1 MKNKS
6 ITAKLCILTLTA
18 SMLVS
23 GCAGSDTQTS
33 TGDTG
38 RETETA
44 AQTAAATEA
53 VSETAAEAAVS
64 DTVALEITDTFAN
77 QNSIDEALQK
87 EAENGYSFEEPSI
100 IVNPYGTSPLTAVI
114 VFSTEEEMGGTITVK
129 GKSSE
134 NDITGTFA
142 AEKNHIVPVYGLY
155 NGKTT
160 QVELSL
166 DDGTTNTVEVTTEKT
181 DISVGTIET
190 QMIDPSAYDSSC
202 LTFACSSGGALCA
215 IDGAGDIRWVFTAG
229 GTLGVHQL
237 ANGHLMLPTTFL
249 LKRMYYR
256 SGLQEID
263 LSGKVYSE
271 YAIPGGMHHDFC
283 ELPNG
288 DLLVAS
294 DSPDLS
300 TVEDYVVEID
310 RSTGEVV
317 WELNAADILDKE
329 DGASASN
336 ISDGTD
342 EADWFHNN
350 GVWYDEANDLVL
362 LSARHKD
369 AIVAVNKSDKTLAWI
384 LGDPTGWETVDE
396 KYFFTPVGDNF
407 EWQYAQHQVTMLDN
421 GDIMLFDNGTAKVKA
436 ADNDNRVTGD
446 DVYSR
451 AVIYHINTD
460 DMTIEQVYEY
470 GKERGAEWYSDW
482 ISGVVTLD
490 GTKDSLWIT
499 AGSHLYNPSEDRH
512 DYGPNDMMTEGLI
525 KSTHIDQVSNGN
537 LVFEMVI
544 SGDTYASLTYR
555 SFRMPLYA
563 EGAGLD
569 VTAKGV
575 LLGNLGET
583 AQAEAE
589 ISFDDVQTLP
599 DGWNFT
605 LDAAKLSLTG
615 SYSTEAAADAL
626 TDGYLVLKNGEE
638 IKVYALSQYGSQGD
652 EGTNVSVTGW
662 VSPVGLEGSTWEIYL
677 SVDGVVYQ
685 TGYSMDL

>member
-1 MKNKS
+1 M
-6 ITAKLCILTLTA
+6 A
-18 SMLVS
+18 S
-23 GCAGSDTQTS
+23 
-33 TGDTG
+33 
-38 RETETA
+38 
-44 AQTAAATEA
+44 
-53 VSETAAEAAVS
+53 
-64 DTVALEITDTFAN
+64 
-77 QNSIDEALQK
+77 K
-87 EAENGYSFEEPSI
+87 
-100 IVNPYGTSPLTAVI
+100 
-114 VFSTEEEMGGTITVK
+114 
-129 GKSSE
+129 
-134 NDITGTFA
+134 
-142 AEKNHIVPVYGLY
+142 
-155 NGKTT
+155 
-160 QVELSL
+160 
-166 DDGTTNTVEVTTEKT
+166 
-181 DISVGTIET
+181 
-190 QMIDPSAYDSSC
+190 
-202 LTFACSSGGALCA
+202 
-215 IDGAGDIRWVFTAG
+215 
-229 GTLGVHQL
+229 
-237 ANGHLMLPTTFL
+237 
-249 LKRMYYR
+249 
-256 SGLQEID
+256 
-263 LSGKVYSE
+263 
-271 YAIPGGMHHDFC
+271 
-283 ELPNG
+283 
-288 DLLVAS
+288 
-294 DSPDLS
+294 
-300 TVEDYVVEID
+300 
-310 RSTGEVV
+310 
-317 WELNAADILDKE
+317 
-329 DGASASN
+329 
-336 ISDGTD
+336 
-342 EADWFHNN
+342 
-350 GVWYDEANDLVL
+350 
-362 LSARHKD
+362 
-369 AIVAVNKSDKTLAWI
+369 
-384 LGDPTGWETVDE
+384 
-396 KYFFTPVGDNF
+396 
-407 EWQYAQHQVTMLDN
+407 
-421 GDIMLFDNGTAKVKA
+421 
-436 ADNDNRVTGD
+436 
-446 DVYSR
+446 
-451 AVIYHINTD
+451 
-460 DMTIEQVYEY
+460 Y